1 MLTMTSC
8 KEVHPLKVLY
18 GILLMDAGRVTDCR
32 EVQSEN
38 KPPSKICTPSGRL
51 TEVKAEVS
59 LKELDSEI
67 TFKEEGR
74 EIVVKLLQLLTMELE
89 TISSTPSSKVRVFK
103 EEQP

>member
-1 MLTMTSC
+1 MQR
-8 KEVHPLKVLY
+8 
-18 GILLMDAGRVTDCR
+18 GAIG
-32 EVQSEN
+32 
-38 KPPSKICTPSGRL
+38 

-59 LKELDSEI
+59 LKVLDSEI